1 MPGIIVDDV
10 IDPTAQLQEYHPC
23 AGIMYRRHHSISTCA
38 SHSMC
43 THDRHVVCLS
53 VDPVCAGSC
62 FRSSTLGCA
71 SSPSELAADFKSVS
85 TQVASALSRHQQ
97 QEVALNSQMAGCQ
110 QQLAG
115 WEGQLKELRDRLAA
129 AEAAQQVGCYTRD
142 SWAWPQWG
150 WPAMKAVGETW
161 PDRMPPMGFTQI
173 HDCRRLQLR
182 HIVQQVALVPPTSEA
197 KDQGCGPVLCCR
209 WLFRLL
215 LPRQRRV
222 MAGRC
227 SRWRPK

>member
-1 MPGIIVDDV
+1 VVAVLWLP
-10 IDPTAQLQEYHPC
+10 LC
-23 AGIMYRRHHSISTCA
+23 A
-38 SHSMC
+38 
-43 THDRHVVCLS
+43 V
-53 VDPVCAGSC
+53 SC

-142 SWAWPQWG
+142 SWGAWPALIG
-150 WPAMKAVGETW
+150 VGKTR
-161 PDRMPPMGFTQI
+161 PDRMALMGDSQCFTQV
-173 HDCRRLQLR
+173 HHCRL
-182 HIVQQVALVPPTSEA
+182 VQHLVQAHVHKHVGEA
-197 KDQGCGPVLCCR
+197 KDQGRGPMLHCR

-215 LPRQRRV
+215 LPKPRRV